1 MLSLPFQA
9 PYRRTNAQPPS
20 HSSHPTF
27 PSKQT
32 HRRTNGKVD
41 VRERTMFSF
50 RSRKQK
56 RDTSESQSV
65 RTYPSLPELTVSQG
79 VKWPAGLV
87 DHSTITQQPQPNE
100 LGALKGPGPPSPVRS
115 ARAAKTSFS
124 ADKPPAFH
132 RPLWDVRNVNGKPS
146 QPIGAMF
153 KGGQRPPPS
162 AFDKKAARGGRVNP
176 RRGRV
181 APTFNLMVR
190 VVHQLLRRNCF
201 LNTRPVD
208 RRRSRDGQ
216 DLPPSTAVRHSGHLP
231 HRYS

>member
-1 MLSLPFQA
+1 M
-9 PYRRTNAQPPS
+9 
-20 HSSHPTF
+20 
-27 PSKQT
+27 
-32 HRRTNGKVD
+32 
-41 VRERTMFSF
+41 
-50 RSRKQK
+50 
-56 RDTSESQSV
+56 
-65 RTYPSLPELTVSQG
+65 SQG
-79 VKWPAGLV
+79 VKWPTGWV
-87 DHSTITQQPQPNE
+87 DVSALDAQLQPNE
-100 LGALKGPGPPSPVRS
+100 LGALKRPDSSTAVRS

-190 VVHQLLRRNCF
+190 VVYQLLRRICF
-201 LNTRPVD
+201 LNTRPID

-216 DLPPSTAVRHSGHLP
+216 DLPPSTTVRHSGYLTHCNSRPTGGCRQFRSRCSRAYTRDQNCLC
-231 HRYS
+231 RDLRVQIR